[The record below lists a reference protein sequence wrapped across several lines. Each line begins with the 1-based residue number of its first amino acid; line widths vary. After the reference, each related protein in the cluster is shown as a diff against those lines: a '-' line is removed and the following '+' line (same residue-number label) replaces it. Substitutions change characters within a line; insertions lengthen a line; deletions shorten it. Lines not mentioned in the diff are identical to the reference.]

1 MVLCVYSKELRQVKD
16 SVVQR
21 VFWYTYL
28 FLKKKYTWKK
38 KHEII
43 FFIGTL
49 KLHSKEKRSM
59 RVEIQCVKDIFYF
72 STKGK
77 LFFIS
82 SSLYLLLLSTFTEEF
97 FCVVVSDIS
106 CFCMCYC
113 VTCIKC
119 QSVSREKFTSWS
131 WVIRW
136 VFFFLSSKLN
146 SNTEDY
152 EKPIELVNTQF
163 IYCHL
168 MWYELILITQGGA

>member
-1 MVLCVYSKELRQVKD
+1 MNNLLFLPIEFKPINRFLHALLNFLPVCWCLWHVLCKWNHDLTRCLLPTSICFPTE
-16 SVVQR
+16 VVLLNNIIKR
-21 VFWYTYL
+21 
-28 FLKKKYTWKK
+28 FLIQMKRN

-97 FCVVVSDIS
+97 FCVVVTDIS
-106 CFCMCYC
+106 CFCICYC
-113 VTCIKC
+113 VACIK
-119 QSVSREKFTSWS
+119 W
-131 WVIRW
+131 
-136 VFFFLSSKLN
+136 
-146 SNTEDY
+146 
-152 EKPIELVNTQF
+152 
-163 IYCHL
+163 
-168 MWYELILITQGGA
+168 